1 MSDIQQ
7 YHYPKSSVSTQQG
20 AVLIV
25 VLLFLILIIL
35 AGVIAVKQSTTN
47 LRLATSDQINALLLQ
62 SADNANQSIEQS
74 MNGSSDAKIYND
86 MISRSGPFGYLML
99 DTNSINH
106 EYVFCFRPRGRF
118 FDINKASIMTP
129 TGTVVSGSGSGYCDT
144 TKPGDYVSARN
155 ASMTQ
160 VNVSLSPPNKN
171 TELFS
176 SYTIGQDS
184 GEVSSQSF
192 MFDIY
197 STAVLPAYA
206 DTKVG
211 GKDCFKKTSKGYEV
225 TTSEDTIGGCMAK
238 AGVPST
244 VLYEQANV
252 ENLSLRTKCV
262 DFAKGTG
269 KLLCTLPS
277 SSTTST
283 SGSGNGDGT

>member
-35 AGVIAVKQSTTN
+35 AGVIAVKQSTTD

-74 MNGSSDAKIYND
+74 VNSSSDSEVYKD
-86 MISRSGPFGYLML
+86 MMSRTGAFGYFIL
-99 DTNSINH
+99 DTNGRDN
-106 EYVFCFRPRGRF
+106 EYVFCFRPRGKF
-118 FDINKASIMTP
+118 FDINKTTIALPDGSKVLGAST
-129 TGTVVSGSGSGYCDT
+129 GYCDT
-144 TKPGDYVSARN
+144 SKPADYISERN

-160 VNVSLSPPNKN
+160 VNISLTPPSVNS
-171 TELFS
+171 EAFS

-184 GEVSSQSF
+184 AEIASQAF
-192 MFDIY
+192 TFDIS

-206 DTKVG
+206 DAKVG
-211 GKDCFKKTSKGYEV
+211 SKNCFEQTSRVRSV
-225 TTSEDTIGGCMAK
+225 TDSDNTIGGCMAK

-244 VLYEQANV
+244 VVYEQANV

-262 DFAKGTG
+262 DFGKGSG
-269 KLLCTLPS
+269 KLCTLPS
-277 SSTTST
+277 S
-283 SGSGNGDGT
+283 